1 METDDEGQTM
11 ISSRL
16 VLKGI
21 EVKCIIGDLP
31 EEREREQTLL
41 VDAELELD
49 LAAAAASDRLADSV
63 DYATLA
69 SAIRDA
75 LRAAKCR
82 LIERAAS
89 VALDE
94 CMRDRRVKSA
104 KVSVVKSGAVPGLR
118 SAAVEMSRSV

>member
-1 METDDEGQTM
+1 MDDKEQTM

-21 EVKCIIGDLP
+21 EVKCVIGDMP

-49 LAAAAASDRLADSV
+49 LAAAAASDSLADSV

-69 SAIRDA
+69 SAVRDA

-82 LIERAAS
+82 LIERAAAI
-89 VALDE
+89 ALGE
-94 CMRDRRVKSA
+94 CMRDARVKSA
-104 KVSVVKSGAVPGLR
+104 RVSVVKAGAVPGLR
-118 SAAVEMSRSV
+118 SAAVEMSRTRDL

>member
-1 METDDEGQTM
+1 M

-21 EVKCIIGDLP
+21 EVKCVIGDMP

-49 LAAAAASDRLADSV
+49 LAAATASDSLADSV

-69 SAIRDA
+69 SAVRDA

-82 LIERAAS
+82 LIERAAAI
-89 VALDE
+89 ALGE
-94 CMRDRRVKSA
+94 CMRDARVKSA
-104 KVSVVKSGAVPGLR
+104 RVSVVKAGAVPGLR
-118 SAAVEMSRSV
+118 SAAVEMSRTRDL